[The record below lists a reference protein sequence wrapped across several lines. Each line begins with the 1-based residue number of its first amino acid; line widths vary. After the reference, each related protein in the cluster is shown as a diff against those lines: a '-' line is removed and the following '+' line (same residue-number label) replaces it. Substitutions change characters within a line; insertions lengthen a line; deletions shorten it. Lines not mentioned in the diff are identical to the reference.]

1 MYEYKTLNRNIKNE
15 NALYE
20 CLNAIGIL
28 ENLNWK
34 SMFDYYID
42 CLHIYANG
50 PSVDEK
56 NIAMLL
62 KEKGYSKCT
71 DLKKFTGYALIRRG
85 NHFYA
90 LIQKEKDLFQY
101 GIVNPI
107 YLKTYDEYEIYRKDF
122 NYTYYDQKKWYENP
136 DKRKQADFNFRNLN
150 PNGKFVGDCTIR
162 ALAFGLDINW
172 HEALD
177 LLSKQAYKLNEIHL
191 NHKDV
196 VEKVLLKHD
205 FSSYKHFP
213 VKMTCKEFCKKMDTM
228 FNDEIIL
235 VYAGNFHIT
244 ALKKEYY
251 HYQIQDSW
259 DCSNE
264 IAGDFFVKKKEIKKE
279 ENYLERIIIH
289 PTYGEGIIYNQ
300 DEKKLS
306 ITFNDKDVILLLDWV
321 LKHCEIL

>member
-85 NHFYA
+85 NPFYA
-90 LIQKEKDLFQY
+90 LIPKEQDLF
-101 GIVNPI
+101 
-107 YLKTYDEYEIYRKDF
+107 K
-122 NYTYYDQKKWYENP
+122 YYDQKKWYENP

-177 LLSKQAYKLNEIHL
+177 LLSKKAYKLNEIHL

-235 VYAGNFHIT
+235 VYAGNFQIT
-244 ALKKEYY
+244 A
-251 HYQIQDSW
+251 
-259 DCSNE
+259 
-264 IAGDFFVKKKEIKKE
+264 
-279 ENYLERIIIH
+279 
-289 PTYGEGIIYNQ
+289 
-300 DEKKLS
+300 
-306 ITFNDKDVILLLDWV
+306 
-321 LKHCEIL
+321 